1 VGDVV
6 KPWAHVAIV
15 VATRYPSYFDLNVEP
30 GERLIRERD
39 ECFDAHAHRRG
50 YFDLVDAAEPL
61 RVGFEACRR
70 RADRAAAVAPASRPQ
85 RASRGRQGRRSL
97 VARSAGPTASS
108 RALER

>member
-15 VATRYPSYFDLNVEP
+15 LATRYPSYFDLNVEP

-39 ECFDAHAHRRG
+39 ECFDTHVHRRG

-61 RVGFEACRR
+61 RVGFEAKAWKANRVIYMRHEAASPRGPDVAVEENPLRR
-70 RADRAAAVAPASRPQ
+70 R
-85 RASRGRQGRRSL
+85 
-97 VARSAGPTASS
+97 
-108 RALER
+108 E